1 MIKLVSSPNQT
12 SINWYAG
19 NTINNLI
26 GQYNKAWTLSN
37 SKYAVIGPDILA
49 AAEPVIAKTIKIMIA
64 WKFDSISHLF
74 FNFSNI

>member
-1 MIKLVSSPNQT
+1 MSPNNT

-26 GQYNKAWTLSN
+26 GQYNKTWTSSK

-49 AAEPVIAKTIKIMIA
+49 AEEPVIAKTIKIIIT
-64 WKFDSISHLF
+64 WKFDSIPHLF